1 MNKRALLENLTPEQR
16 GALIGSMVGAGG
28 MGLAGAMGSKKNKLR
43 NSLLAAL
50 AGGAGGAGLGYFAP
64 GLMGQGEAKEQ
75 AGPAAPAPGEREMGE
90 ALAARDKAMKG
101 VKDTLG
107 QTKDRFTA
115 ETMAQGTAARDK
127 AMAGIGNTL
136 GQTKDRFTAETMAQ
150 GTAARDKAMAGI
162 GNTLKQTNERLAKE
176 KAQRSEGLA
185 AGNLI
190 GGGDSQKATLG
201 QLGKVGPK
209 PGTAGERGE
218 VGPDLSGIGRNFA
231 DASKLDISVLSD
243 APKSF
248 KDEYVRNPIVTPFK
262 ELQPG
267 SNLPA
272 GARASNTS
280 ETPEAAI
287 ARRESDAGH
296 ERALKR
302 DNYAPQRDAS
312 GKVVGYGP
320 KRPEYITGGKPQPK
334 PGAGLPKMVGGAGFG
349 NPLDLSELLG
359 TYNQLGGR

>member
-16 GALIGSMVGAGG
+16 GALVGGLVGAGG
-28 MGLAGAMGSKKNKLR
+28 MGLAGAMGSSKNKLR

-75 AGPAAPAPGEREMGE
+75 AGPPAPAPGEREMGE
-90 ALAARDKAMKG
+90 GL
-101 VKDTLG
+101 
-107 QTKDRFTA
+107 
-115 ETMAQGTAARDK
+115 
-127 AMAGIGNTL
+127 
-136 GQTKDRFTAETMAQ
+136 
-150 GTAARDKAMAGI
+150 AARDKAMAGI
-162 GNTLKQTNERLAKE
+162 GNTLKQTNDRFAKE
-176 KAQRSEGLA
+176 RSEGLA
-185 AGNLI
+185 AGNLV
-190 GGGDSQKATLG
+190 GGGDSQKLAPDLRALLPGIGATAAAAPPSPNPSLIDKLTSKKPDTDPSGGMSGNLNRMMGIKTPGELG
-201 QLGKVGPK
+201 Q
-209 PGTAGERGE
+209 

-231 DASKLDISVLSD
+231 DASKLDISALSD
-243 APKSF
+243 APKSSV
-248 KDEYVRNPIVTPFK
+248 DEYVRNPTITPFK

-272 GARASNTS
+272 SARASNTS

-302 DNYAPQRDAS
+302 DNVIPQRAPS
-312 GKVVGYGP
+312 GSVVGYGP
-320 KRPEYITGGKPQPK
+320 RFPEYITGGKPQPK
-334 PGAGLPKMVGGAGFG
+334 PGAGLPTMVGGAGFG
-349 NPLDLSELLG
+349 NPLELSELMG

>member
-16 GALIGSMVGAGG
+16 GALVGGLVGAGG
-28 MGLAGAMGSKKNKLR
+28 AGLAGAMGSGKNKLR

-75 AGPAAPAPGEREMGE
+75 AGPPEP
-90 ALAARDKAMKG
+90 
-101 VKDTLG
+101 T
-107 QTKDRFTA
+107 
-115 ETMAQGTAARDK
+115 
-127 AMAGIGNTL
+127 
-136 GQTKDRFTAETMAQ
+136 
-150 GTAARDKAMAGI
+150 
-162 GNTLKQTNERLAKE
+162 
-176 KAQRSEGLA
+176 
-185 AGNLI
+185 
-190 GGGDSQKATLG
+190 
-201 QLGKVGPK
+201 P
-209 PGTAGERGE
+209 GERGE
-218 VGPDLSGIGRNFA
+218 VGPQPGTPGELGQVGPSRADGLAAGNLVGGGDSQKLAPDLRALLPGALGTAAAAPPYPKPSLIDKLTSKKPDTDPSGGMSGNLNRMMGIT
-231 DASKLDISVLSD
+231 SVSPPSGTALGLNAILGTAGATAAAAKYHKAMSE
-243 APKSF
+243 AAKPKTLAQ
-248 KDEYVRNPIVTPFK
+248 ETNPAITPFK

-272 GARASNTS
+272 SARASNTS
-280 ETPEAAI
+280 ETPEAAR
-287 ARRESDAGH
+287 ARGESDAGH

-312 GKVVGYGP
+312 GNVVGYGP

-349 NPLDLSELLG
+349 NPLELNELLG

>member
-90 ALAARDKAMKG
+90 ALAARDK
-101 VKDTLG
+101 T
-107 QTKDRFTA
+107 
-115 ETMAQGTAARDK
+115 
-127 AMAGIGNTL
+127 
-136 GQTKDRFTAETMAQ
+136 
-150 GTAARDKAMAGI
+150 MAGI

-218 VGPDLSGIGRNFA
+218 IGPSRSEGLATGSLVGGGDSQKATLGQLGKVGPKPGTAGERGEVGPKPGTPGQLGKVGPDLSGIGRNFA
-231 DASKLDISVLSD
+231 DASKLDISALSD

>member
-75 AGPAAPAPGEREMGE
+75 AGPQPGTAGERGEVGPKPGTPGE
-90 ALAARDKAMKG
+90 
-101 VKDTLG
+101 LG
-107 QTKDRFTA
+107 QVGPSRA
-115 ETMAQGTAARDK
+115 
-127 AMAGIGNTL
+127 
-136 GQTKDRFTAETMAQ
+136 
-150 GTAARDKAMAGI
+150 
-162 GNTLKQTNERLAKE
+162 
-176 KAQRSEGLA
+176 EGLA
-185 AGNLI
+185 AGKLLGGGDSQKATLGQLGQVGPKPGTAGERGEVGPSRAEGLAAGKLV

-201 QLGKVGPK
+201 QLGKVGPKPGTAGERGEVGPK

-231 DASKLDISVLSD
+231 DASKLDISALSD

-312 GKVVGYGP
+312 GNVVGYGP

-349 NPLDLSELLG
+349 NPLDLSELMG